1 MSVSKR
7 GSFVDIQY
15 ITYPKEL
22 DRKCI
27 SCGSP
32 VEFLYPSGG
41 HGYTDFQGKIK
52 EIRKFYCCTN
62 PDCDLHANPLN
73 PTPLNVLPF
82 KQFSLGIWKWIAQEA
97 RLFKQKPAQICERID
112 ELFNVKI
119 SESTIRKYIKEI
131 DAYLSNQIDKRTIQV
146 LKAQGRIILALDG
159 QKPDKTGA
167 ALWLFVDLISNRV
180 LKIVILESAD
190 HGTLHALVE
199 DILTF
204 YEVELTGLVSDKQ
217 SSIVKMRDTFY
228 ADVPHQYCHFHFLQ
242 NLWNH
247 IEVKDGNVHKELSK
261 AVNNLYILTVSKTS
275 KIFFEGIGKAPIR
288 EVFREVEQSLRTLIK
303 ARTRKF
309 EHLRGVEVYERLS
322 RYVEEMDQVL
332 AADDPDRK
340 IVQLMNKT
348 ADSLHRALKETENHY
363 KACVELNETFQSVRK
378 SLGKE
383 PDSKKPEIKEPS
395 VLKEEK
401 LTVLDDRFEEIWEK
415 VKGFG
420 EIMEKSQLRTF
431 LPQKDTPANTIKQE
445 WVRLY
450 YSYRRGLCAYYDFS
464 IIAKT
469 NSPMETKFSQEKSI
483 FISRVGREQVGS
495 QIRIRGEHV
504 LKQLYA
510 GKQEIKEIIKAMG
523 TDYDR
528 AQIIKE
534 LNALARRTKEETKLW
549 KNAIRET
556 LGLKSVLAKGKKPPQ
571 KKSRN
576 KENNFVG

>member
-1 MSVSKR
+1 MNVSKR
-7 GSFVDIQY
+7 GYFVDIQY

-62 PDCDLHANPLN
+62 PDCELHANPLN

-97 RLFKQKPAQICERID
+97 KLFKQKPAQICERIH
-112 ELFNVKI
+112 EQFNVEI
-119 SESTIRKYIKEI
+119 SESTIRKYINEI
-131 DAYLSNQIDKRTIQV
+131 DAYLSNQIDKRTIQM

-159 QKPDKTGA
+159 QKPDKNRA

-180 LKIVILESAD
+180 LKIVILEFAD
-190 HGTLHALVE
+190 HSTLHALVE
-199 DILTF
+199 EILTF
-204 YEVELTGLVSDKQ
+204 YEVELAGLVSDKQ
-217 SSIVKMRDTFY
+217 GSIVKMRDTFY
-228 ADVPHQYCHFHFLQ
+228 PEIPHQYCHFHFLQ

-247 IEVKDGNVHKELSK
+247 IEVKDGNLHKELSK
-261 AVNNLYILTVSKTS
+261 AVNNLHILTVSKTS
-275 KIFFEGIGKAPIR
+275 KISFEGIGKA
-288 EVFREVEQSLRTLIK
+288 
-303 ARTRKF
+303 RTRNF
-309 EHLRGVEVYERLS
+309 EHLRGVEVYERLY

-332 AADDPDRK
+332 AVEDPDRK
-340 IVQLMNKT
+340 IVKLMNKT
-348 ADSLHRALKETENHY
+348 ANSLHHALKETENHY
-363 KACVELNETFQSVRK
+363 KACIELYKAFQSVRK

-383 PDSKKPEIKEPS
+383 LDSKTAEVKEAS

-401 LTVLDDRFEEIWEK
+401 LKVLDEHFEEIWEK

-420 EIMEKSQLRTF
+420 GIMEKSKLRTF
-431 LPQKDTPANTIKQE
+431 LPQKDTPADLIKQE
-445 WVRLY
+445 WVCLY
-450 YSYRRGLCAYYDFS
+450 YSYRRGLCAYYDFP
-464 IIAKT
+464 ILAKT

-483 FISRVGREQVGS
+483 FISRVGKEQIGS

-510 GKQEIKEIIKAMG
+510 GKQEIREIIKAMG
-523 TDYDR
+523 IDYDR

-534 LNALARRTKEETKLW
+534 LNALVCRTKEETKLW
-549 KNAIRET
+549 KNAIHET
-556 LGLKSVLAKGKKPPQ
+556 LGLKSVLAKGRKSSEN
-571 KKSRN
+571 KSRN
-576 KENNFVG
+576 KKNNFVG

>member
-1 MSVSKR
+1 MSVSKI
-7 GSFVDIQY
+7 SSLIDIQY

-41 HGYTDFQGKIK
+41 HGYMDFHGKIK

-62 PDCDLHANPLN
+62 PGCQLHTNPLN
-73 PTPLNVLPF
+73 PTPLDVLPF
-82 KQFSLGIWKWIAQEA
+82 KQFSLSIWKWIAQEA
-97 RLFKQKPAQICERID
+97 KLFKQKPAQICERID
-112 ELFNVKI
+112 EQFNVKI
-119 SESTIRKYIKEI
+119 SESTIRKYINEI
-131 DAYLSNQIDKRTIQV
+131 DAYLSNQIDKRTIQI
-146 LKAQGRIILALDG
+146 LKAQGKIILALDG
-159 QKPDKTGA
+159 QKPDKNGA

-180 LKIVILESAD
+180 LKIVILESAV
-190 HGTLHALVE
+190 HETLHALVE

-204 YEVELTGLVSDKQ
+204 YEVELAGLVSDKQ

-228 ADVPHQYCHFHFLQ
+228 TEIPHQYCHFHFLQ

-247 IEVKDGNVHKELSK
+247 IEVKDGNLHKELSK

-303 ARTRKF
+303 ARTKKF
-309 EHLRGVEVYERLS
+309 DHLRGVEVYERLS
-322 RYVEEMDQVL
+322 LYLEEMDHVL
-332 AADDPDRK
+332 AAEDPDRK
-340 IVQLMNKT
+340 IVQHMNKT
-348 ADSLHRALKETENHY
+348 ADILQHALKETEHHY
-363 KACVELNETFQSVRK
+363 KACVELHDTFQSIRK
-378 SLGKE
+378 SLGRELDSEKAEVKE
-383 PDSKKPEIKEPS
+383 PY

-401 LTVLDDRFEEIWEK
+401 LKVLDHHFEEIWEK

-420 EIMEKSQLRTF
+420 EIMEKSQLRSF
-431 LPQKDTPANTIKQE
+431 LPQKDTPANIIKQE

-450 YSYRRGLCAYYDFS
+450 YSYRRGLCAYYNFP
-464 IIAKT
+464 ILAKT

-483 FISRVGREQVGS
+483 FISRVGKEQVGS

-510 GKQEIKEIIKAMG
+510 GKQEIKEIIEAMG

-534 LNALARRTKEETKLW
+534 LNALAHRIKEETKLW
-549 KNAIRET
+549 KNAIHET
-556 LGLKSVLAKGKKPPQ
+556 SGLKSVLAKGKEIPQ
-571 KKSRN
+571 NKSRN
-576 KENNFVG
+576 KKNNFVG

>member
-27 SCGSP
+27 TCGSP

-62 PDCDLHANPLN
+62 PDCELYATPLN

-97 RLFKQKPAQICERID
+97 KLYKQKPALICERIYD
-112 ELFNVKI
+112 EFDVKI
-119 SESTIRKYIKEI
+119 SESTIRKYINEI
-131 DAYLSNQIDKRTIQV
+131 DAFLSNQIDKRTIKM
-146 LKAQGRIILALDG
+146 LKVQGKIILALDG
-159 QKPDKTGA
+159 QKPDNNGA

-180 LKIVILESAD
+180 LRIVILKSAD
-190 HGTLHALVE
+190 YSTLHSLVE
-199 DILTF
+199 EILEF

-217 SSIVKMRDTFY
+217 GSIVKMRDTFY
-228 ADVPHQYCHFHFLQ
+228 AEIPHQYCHFHFLQ

-247 IEVKDGNVHKELSK
+247 IAAKDGNLHKELSK
-261 AVNNLYILTVSKTS
+261 AVNNLRILKVSKTI

-332 AADDPDRK
+332 TTEDPDRK

-348 ADSLHRALKETENHY
+348 ADLLHHALKETENHY
-363 KACVELNETFQSVRK
+363 KACVELNKTFQSIRK

-383 PDSKKPEIKEPS
+383 PDSKKVEVKEPS

-401 LTVLDDRFEEIWEK
+401 LEVLDDYFEEIWEK

-420 EIMEKSQLRTF
+420 GITEKSQLRTF
-431 LPQKDTPANTIKQE
+431 LPQKDTPANSIKQE

-464 IIAKT
+464 IPAKT

-549 KNAIRET
+549 KNTIHET
-556 LGLKSVLAKGKKPPQ
+556 LGLKSVLAKGKKLPQ

-576 KENNFVG
+576 KKNNFVG

>member
-1 MSVSKR
+1 MSVSKM
-7 GSFVDIQY
+7 SSLVEIHY
-15 ITYPKEL
+15 ITYPKNL

-32 VEFLYPSGG
+32 VGFLYPSGG

-62 PDCDLHANPLN
+62 PDCQLHATPLN
-73 PTPLNVLPF
+73 PTPLDVLPF

-97 RLFKQKPAQICERID
+97 KLFKQKPAQICERIH
-112 ELFNVKI
+112 EQFNVKI
-119 SESTIRKYIKEI
+119 SESTIRNYINEI
-131 DAYLSNQIDKRTIQV
+131 DAYLSNQIDKRTIQI
-146 LKAQGRIILALDG
+146 LKAQGKIILALDG
-159 QKPDKTGA
+159 QKPDKNGA

-180 LKIVILESAD
+180 LKINILESAD

-199 DILTF
+199 EILTL
-204 YEVELTGLVSDKQ
+204 YKVELAGLVSDKQ

-228 ADVPHQYCHFHFLQ
+228 TEIPHQYCHFHFLQ

-247 IEVKDGNVHKELSK
+247 IEVKDGNLHKELSK
-261 AVNNLYILTVSKTS
+261 AVNNLHILTVSKTS

-288 EVFREVEQSLRTLIK
+288 EVFREVEQSLRILIK

-309 EHLRGVEVYERLS
+309 EHLRGVEVYERLY

-332 AADDPDRK
+332 VVEDPDRK
-340 IVQLMNKT
+340 IVQHMNKT
-348 ADSLHRALKETENHY
+348 ADSLHHALNETEIIY
-363 KACVELNETFQSVRK
+363 KACVELHEAFQSIRK

-383 PDSKKPEIKEPS
+383 FDSENDKVKEPS
-395 VLKEEK
+395 VLREEK
-401 LTVLDDRFEEIWEK
+401 LKVLDNHFEEIWEK
-415 VKGFG
+415 VKGFRG
-420 EIMEKSQLRTF
+420 IMEKSQLRTF
-431 LPQKDTPANTIKQE
+431 LPQKDTPVNTIKQE

-450 YSYRRGLCAYYDFS
+450 YSYRRGLCAYYNFP
-464 IIAKT
+464 ILVKT

-510 GKQEIKEIIKAMG
+510 GKQEIKEIIEVMG
-523 TDYDR
+523 KDYNR

-534 LNALARRTKEETKLW
+534 LNALAHRTKEETKLW
-549 KNAIRET
+549 KNSIHET
-556 LGLKSVLAKGKKPPQ
+556 LGLKSVLAKGKKSSYN
-571 KKSRN
+571 KNRN
-576 KENNFVG
+576 KKNNFVG

>member
-7 GSFVDIQY
+7 SSFIDIQY

-52 EIRKFYCCTN
+52 EIRKFYCCMN
-62 PDCDLHANPLN
+62 HDCELHANPLN
-73 PTPLNVLPF
+73 PTPLSVLPF

-97 RLFKQKPAQICERID
+97 KVYKQKPALICERIYD
-112 ELFNVKI
+112 QFNVKI
-119 SESTIRKYIKEI
+119 SESTIRKYINEI
-131 DAYLSNQIDKRTIQV
+131 DAFLSNQIDKRTVQI
-146 LKAQGRIILALDG
+146 LKTQGKIILALDG
-159 QKPDKTGA
+159 QKPDNKGA

-180 LKIVILESAD
+180 LKIVILKSAD
-190 HGTLHALVE
+190 HATLHALVE

-204 YEVELTGLVSDKQ
+204 YEVELVGLVSDKQ
-217 SSIVKMRDTFY
+217 GSIVKMRDTFY
-228 ADVPHQYCHFHFLQ
+228 AEIPHQYCHFHFLQ

-247 IEVKDGNVHKELSK
+247 IAAKDGNLHKELSK
-261 AVNNLYILTVSKTS
+261 AVNNLHILKISKTR
-275 KIFFEGIGKAPIR
+275 KIFFEGIGIAPIR

-332 AADDPDRK
+332 AAEDPDRK
-340 IVQLMNKT
+340 IVRLMNKT
-348 ADSLHRALKETENHY
+348 ADLLHRALKETEINY

-383 PDSKKPEIKEPS
+383 PDSKKAEVKEPS
-395 VLKEEK
+395 ALKEEK
-401 LTVLDDRFEEIWEK
+401 LTVLDDHFEEIWEK

-420 EIMEKSQLRTF
+420 GIMEKAQLRTF

-450 YSYRRGLCAYYDFS
+450 YSYRRGLCAYYDFP
-464 IIAKT
+464 ILAKT
-469 NSPMETKFSQEKSI
+469 NSPMETKEGFLRKILVRSHFSDNIRVFIIFKYPNFTLSI
-483 FISRVGREQVGS
+483 SENISFI
-495 QIRIRGEHV
+495 I
-504 LKQLYA
+504 
-510 GKQEIKEIIKAMG
+510 
-523 TDYDR
+523 
-528 AQIIKE
+528 
-534 LNALARRTKEETKLW
+534 
-549 KNAIRET
+549 
-556 LGLKSVLAKGKKPPQ
+556 
-571 KKSRN
+571 
-576 KENNFVG
+576 